1 MDWNQVE
8 GNWKQVR
15 GNVKRHWGKLTD
27 LDLTAIGGRREE
39 LEGKIQER
47 YGYTKDRVRKEIAE
61 WYDSL
66 RSELDQNRKEW
77 TDQLDTIRA
86 DLERLTS
93 RVSRVANT
101 QIERAQDKAVE
112 AAQQAEEAVRRN
124 PMSAL
129 AIAFGVGFL
138 FGAFTRR

>member
-27 LDLTAIGGRREE
+27 SDLTAIGGRREE

-47 YGYTKDRVRKEIAE
+47 YGYTKDRVRKEIEE

-77 TDQLDTIRA
+77 TDQLDAIRA

-93 RVSRVANT
+93 SVSRVANT

-112 AAQQAEEAVRRN
+112 AAQQAEEVVRRN

>member
-27 LDLTAIGGRREE
+27 SDLTAIGGRREE

-47 YGYTKDRVRKEIAE
+47 YGYTKDRVRKEIEE

-77 TDQLDTIRA
+77 TDQLDAIRA

-93 RVSRVANT
+93 SVSRVANT

-112 AAQQAEEAVRRN
+112 AAQQAEEVVRRN
-124 PMSAL
+124 PTSAL

>member
-1 MDWNQVE
+1 MDWNQVA

-27 LDLTAIGGRREE
+27 SDLTAIAGRREE

-47 YGYTKDRVRKEIAE
+47 YGYTKDRVRKEIEE
-61 WYDSL
+61 WYQSL
-66 RSELDQNRKEW
+66 RSELDQSREEW
-77 TDQLDTIRA
+77 ADQLDVIRA
-86 DLERLTS
+86 DLERLSST
-93 RVSRVANT
+93 VSRVANR

-124 PMSAL
+124 PISAL